1 VNAHHPDRKLFALP
15 GGRMHN
21 DAAWRDALRRHVETD
36 LSTGEGFPS
45 RSSTVLRTCVGLLRG
60 ASLFRECSL
69 DDLEDLA
76 VRAHPTHFE
85 TGEMLCVEGGDPV
98 ECFLITEGEAS
109 VTIGGRLVATV
120 GEQRVIGERGP
131 LESRPRTAT
140 VRAASPMSTYV
151 IARDSLIEL
160 VRRNPDAARWMMS
173 EIRRRYSD

>member
-1 VNAHHPDRKLFALP
+1 MNTHHPDRKLFALP
-15 GGRMHN
+15 GGRMRN

-45 RSSTVLRTCVGLLRG
+45 RSGTLLRTRVNLLRG
-60 ASLFRECSL
+60 ASLFRACSL

-76 VRAHPTHFE
+76 ARAHQTHFE

-98 ECFLITEGEAS
+98 ECFLIAEGEAT

-131 LESRPRTAT
+131 LESRPRTAS
-140 VRAASPMSTYV
+140 VRAATPMSTYV
-151 IARDSLIEL
+151 IARDSLIQL
-160 VRRNPDAARWMMS
+160 VRRNPDAARWMMN
-173 EIRRRYSD
+173 ELRQRYRD

>member
-1 VNAHHPDRKLFALP
+1 
-15 GGRMHN
+15 MHN
-21 DAAWRDALRRHVETD
+21 DTAWRDALRRHVETD

-45 RSSTVLRTCVGLLRG
+45 QSGALLRTRVGLLRG
-60 ASLFRECSL
+60 ASLFGGCSL

-76 VRAHPTHFE
+76 ACARPTHFE

-98 ECFLITEGEAS
+98 ECFLIAEGEAT

-140 VRAASPMSTYV
+140 VRAATPMSTYV

-160 VRRNPDAARWMMS
+160 VRRNPDAALWMMS
-173 EIRRRYSD
+173 EMRRRYGD